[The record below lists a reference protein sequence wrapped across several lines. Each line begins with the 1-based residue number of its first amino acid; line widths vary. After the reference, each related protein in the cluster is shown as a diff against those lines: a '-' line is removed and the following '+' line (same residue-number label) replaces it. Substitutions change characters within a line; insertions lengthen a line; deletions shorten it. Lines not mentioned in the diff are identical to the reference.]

1 MLSGVAGFGRGLG
14 ARVAPAVAI
23 VLGLA
28 VLSLATQG
36 RADTT
41 TACVQLGSDCDAAI
55 AAEADPKAKAVLLFR
70 RGYLQNGVQHYKEAL
85 PDLEAALAQDPS
97 NPAVLHEEAYALSSL
112 MRYAEAIKALDAEAR
127 LRPNAPQVYQERAFS
142 RHHSGDL
149 AGALADWDKVVS
161 LMPNDTGML
170 QARARAAMWL
180 GRFDQASADLNAAEA
195 LAQAAHDDQTV
206 RTVEVGKTTLA
217 LWSTPSV
224 GGEAGKTCIKAD
236 LTAAYTRPNLIGD
249 CTLAFLREPSPAAK
263 AAALTVRSIVWTGHQ
278 DAVSATADQE
288 MAVALDPANADWLS
302 NLGFTY
308 LNARHSWAALQK
320 FDRSIAIK
328 PGFVAYAG
336 RAGAR
341 YNLGDEAG
349 AFADAKASFEI
360 RPNPIALMVLGDL
373 AFEKRHD
380 PKSARLYWMGAYRLG
395 ERDDSLTARLKQIGV
410 TDPDKEPLTDAPP
423 HPAGQ

>member
-1 MLSGVAGFGRGLG
+1 M
-14 ARVAPAVAI
+14 
-23 VLGLA
+23 
-28 VLSLATQG
+28 
-36 RADTT
+36 
-41 TACVQLGSDCDAAI
+41 
-55 AAEADPKAKAVLLFR
+55 
-70 RGYLQNGVQHYKEAL
+70 
-85 PDLEAALAQDPS
+85 
-97 NPAVLHEEAYALSSL
+97 
-112 MRYAEAIKALDAEAR
+112 
-127 LRPNAPQVYQERAFS
+127 
-142 RHHSGDL
+142 
-149 AGALADWDKVVS
+149 
-161 LMPNDTGML
+161 
-170 QARARAAMWL
+170 
-180 GRFDQASADLNAAEA
+180 
-195 LAQAAHDDQTV
+195 
-206 RTVEVGKTTLA
+206 
-217 LWSTPSV
+217 
-224 GGEAGKTCIKAD
+224 
-236 LTAAYTRPNLIGD
+236 
-249 CTLAFLREPSPAAK
+249 
-263 AAALTVRSIVWTGHQ
+263 
-278 DAVSATADQE
+278 
-288 MAVALDPANADWLS
+288 ALDPANADWLS